1 MAPRAGHLLQ
11 AGPHDL
17 LLARVAEGCGKA
29 AEVEEAH
36 AADVGDHARGEKRL
50 IEVLQAR
57 ELLGVGVADGLRG
70 GLVAADEGGRVERG
84 HGKAHEVRGKRRS
97 GGVHGDERLPVLGR
111 VARALSDAL
120 SAEPSGPEKGLAP
133 AASSGVSSPFA
144 SSTGE
149 KALPPTRTPHSTS
162 EATSD
167 LVFSTYAW
175 RLCSRSDAMG
185 PPFCLGMG
193 LGPDGLLACRGA
205 AAAVDVCP
213 PV

>member
-111 VARALSDAL
+111 VAQGLERRLERGAVGTREGLGAGSFLGRELALCQQHGREGVAAHAHAAL
-120 SAEPSGPEKGLAP
+120 HERGHLRPRLLHVRLAP
-133 AASSGVSSPFA
+133 
-144 SSTGE
+144 
-149 KALPPTRTPHSTS
+149 
-162 EATSD
+162 
-167 LVFSTYAW
+167 
-175 RLCSRSDAMG
+175 
-185 PPFCLGMG
+185 
-193 LGPDGLLACRGA
+193 LLALRCHGASVLPWDGPWAGRASRLPGRRGRR
-205 AAAVDVCP
+205 
-213 PV
+213 